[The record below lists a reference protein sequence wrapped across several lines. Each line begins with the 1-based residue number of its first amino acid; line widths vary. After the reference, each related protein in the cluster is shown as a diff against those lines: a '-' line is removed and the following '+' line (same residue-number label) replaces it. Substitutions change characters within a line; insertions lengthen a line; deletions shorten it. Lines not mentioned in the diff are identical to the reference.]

1 MLISIMEIISF
12 KNFYIRKSIQI
23 YDEMMRE
30 KDYNKDYHVY
40 KVIYLYINRHVV
52 YMLFAITMKLKENV

>member
-1 MLISIMEIISF
+1 MKKALAILNQKIINGLLMLIYIMEIISF
-12 KNFYIRKSIQI
+12 KKFYFRKSIQI

-40 KVIYLYINRHVV
+40 KVIFIY
-52 YMLFAITMKLKENV
+52 K